1 MEARISLLRAFY
13 GFLDTRDW
21 VLTGCYRCPLLVAR
35 CSLLDGRWSMVD
47 GRPVAQTR
55 GSGWEILFRGLPNDS
70 PSGPNA
76 NFGYCGLTKNKTHRS
91 LKYSVPWGGGVSY
104 DQS

>member
-35 CSLLDGRWSMVD
+35 CSMVDGRWSMVD
-47 GRPVAQTR
+47 GRWSMVDGRWSMVDGRWSTGCADAGERVGDFVQ
-55 GSGWEILFRGLPNDS
+55 
-70 PSGPNA
+70 GP
-76 NFGYCGLTKNKTHRS
+76 TK
-91 LKYSVPWGGGVSY
+91 
-104 DQS
+104 